1 MLFTDREVEGGGHN
15 RVIGPDF
22 QWRPTDKDQLTGQFL
37 VTDTQTPNLP
47 DITPEWNG
55 DRFSSRAIFLSWLHT
70 GPHWTF
76 RSTYQDLGDGF
87 RADDGFVP
95 QVGFRE
101 VRQFVGYTF
110 FSQTGFFGRLQP
122 LFLVDYFSS
131 PSGDLITRK
140 TSPGLFFLGRL
151 NLNGEI
157 DLNWREKDR
166 IGSKVLETTSVA
178 YFVQFDP
185 DRRLSRITLQGYLGE
200 GTDVANVR
208 VGHGGDVNLA
218 ATIKPT
224 DHLQLEFNG
233 DRQWLDVDSGGR
245 SGRLFTAQIE
255 RLKATYNFSAKMFV
269 RVIGQYLQV
278 DADPSLYTDD
288 VPKRSGGF
296 DGSALFSYKLN
307 WQTVLFLGY
316 GDSRVLDD
324 HTNLLRAN
332 RQFFLKVSYAFQT

>member
-1 MLFTDREVEGGGHN
+1 M
-15 RVIGPDF
+15 
-22 QWRPTDKDQLTGQFL
+22 
-37 VTDTQTPNLP
+37 
-47 DITPEWNG
+47 
-55 DRFSSRAIFLSWLHT
+55 
-70 GPHWTF
+70 
-76 RSTYQDLGDGF
+76 
-87 RADDGFVP
+87 
-95 QVGFRE
+95 
-101 VRQFVGYTF
+101 RQFVGYTF

-140 TSPGLFFLGRL
+140 TSPGLFFLGRY

-166 IGSKVLETTSVA
+166 IGDRVLETTSVA
-178 YFVQFDP
+178 YYVQFDP
-185 DRRLSRITLQGYLGE
+185 GRRLSRITLQGYLGE

-245 SGRLFTAQIE
+245 ERPPLHRADRAVESDVQLQREDVRARDRTVLAGGRGPVALHVST
-255 RLKATYNFSAKMFV
+255 
-269 RVIGQYLQV
+269 V
-278 DADPSLYTDD
+278 DAH
-288 VPKRSGGF
+288 SGGF

-307 WQTVLFLGY
+307 WQTRAVPRLRRQPRAGRPHRPF
-316 GDSRVLDD
+316 
-324 HTNLLRAN
+324 RAN
-332 RQFFLKVSYAFQT
+332 RQFFLKVSYAFT